1 MMLGCEFQGRM
12 TKPRTGVTIAEVFR
26 RRAKNCSNVKMQDM
40 DHSESF
46 VQVFVVLGIVSSHD
60 FVSLILTIL
69 YQRRPTC
76 PDQKIPQGR
85 FEMLIVTSTMN
96 LFVRPQNCLG
106 TNEVLSREV
115 WTLDHCSPPQHLIHS
130 FISICAPEVVSSQSV
145 ARLWL
150 EINSEG
156 CSWGGAV
163 DNSMIKQ

>member
-60 FVSLILTIL
+60 FVSLILTIH

-76 PDQKIPQGR
+76 PDQKIPQER
-85 FEMLIVTSTMN
+85 LEMLIVTSTMN

-115 WTLDHCSPPQHLIHS
+115 
-130 FISICAPEVVSSQSV
+130 
-145 ARLWL
+145 
-150 EINSEG
+150 
-156 CSWGGAV
+156 
-163 DNSMIKQ
+163 

>member
-1 MMLGCEFQGRM
+1 MMPGCEFQGRM

-76 PDQKIPQGR
+76 PDQKIPQER
-85 FEMLIVTSTMN
+85 FKMLIVTSTMN

-115 WTLDHCSPPQHLIHS
+115 WTLDHCSPPDQLIHS

-156 CSWGGAV
+156 GSWGGRG
-163 DNSMIKQ
+163 